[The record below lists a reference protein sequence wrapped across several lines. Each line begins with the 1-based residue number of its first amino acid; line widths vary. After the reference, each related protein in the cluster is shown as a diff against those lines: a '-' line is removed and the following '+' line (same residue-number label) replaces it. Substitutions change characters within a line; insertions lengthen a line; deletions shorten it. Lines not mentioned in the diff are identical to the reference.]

1 MLYYFHRLCHP
12 VYCNAPRAQGVVMK
26 KYLVV
31 FVFAELSG
39 MLSAQEH
46 WFRAQSERAPV
57 KSVTATSE
65 LVEAQY
71 DGRYLYPPIQML
83 DGDLSTVW
91 CEAQQDG
98 PGIGESVTIEFA
110 EPVTFDEIQLV
121 NGFVYKDYYLKN
133 NRVKSFL
140 LTQTAGAHFQQKEYT
155 LQDNTQEWQSIRFEL
170 DQTAQTLTLEIT
182 GVYDGST
189 YDDTCIGDIRL
200 LYQGKVIPF
209 GNVDVIKQAQEDNSK
224 QLLASNAA
232 EFKKQFLSLPA
243 SGEDEYDQHFVY
255 LKTEKQGKDN
265 GLIIAL
271 DSDNEVADMF
281 PCTFTSVTDAASVP
295 DEFFSADYKK
305 GVLITLSS
313 YGCRIN
319 EFEYVAFVDWDN
331 KEWGGTY
338 ELGNA
343 RIIKTRSIAYVEV
356 KTVTLLK
363 IDGKNVFVNGVKYT
377 VLDPEKVFDAHL
389 LPPLK

>member
-12 VYCNAPRAQGVVMK
+12 VYCNAPRAQGAVMK

-31 FVFAELSG
+31 FVFAGLSG

-46 WFRAQSERAPV
+46 WFRAQSARAPV

-140 LTQTAGAHFQQKEYT
+140 LTQTAGEHFQQKEYT

-189 YDDTCIGDIRL
+189 YDDTCIGDVRL
-200 LYQGKVIPF
+200 LYQGNVIPF

-224 QLLASNAA
+224 QLLAANAA
-232 EFKKQFLSLPA
+232 EFKKQLLSLPA
-243 SGEDEYDQHFVY
+243 AIEDDHGWHYVY

-265 GLIIAL
+265 GLIIAW
-271 DSDNEVADMF
+271 DCDGEIVDMF
-281 PCTFTSVTDAASVP
+281 PCTFTSVTDAASVL
-295 DEFFSADYKK
+295 DEFFPYYKEFVLRRILDMHNDY
-305 GVLITLSS
+305 
-313 YGCRIN
+313 
-319 EFEYVAFVDWDN
+319 EYVALIDW
-331 KEWGGTY
+331 GSVSAIATPRSTF

-343 RIIKTRSIAYVEV
+343 RIIETRFIAYVEV

-363 IDGKNVFVNGVKYT
+363 IDGEHVFVNGVKHT
-377 VLDPEKVFDAHL
+377 VPDPEKVFIVD
-389 LPPLK
+389 LPSGW